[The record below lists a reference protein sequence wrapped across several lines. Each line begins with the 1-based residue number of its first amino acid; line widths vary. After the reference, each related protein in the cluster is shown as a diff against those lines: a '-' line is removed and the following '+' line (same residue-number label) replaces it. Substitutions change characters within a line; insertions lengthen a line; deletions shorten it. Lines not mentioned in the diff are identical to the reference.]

1 MNIQGQELIQIKKTK
16 FVDMAYDTESKELY
30 CNIFEDDM
38 VRLVKI
44 PINKIP
50 QVIRGLFSAYQR
62 YYRKHENRKENK
74 RVDKSEKAS

>member
-1 MNIQGQELIQIKKTK
+1 MKTEIQDLIQVKKTK
-16 FVDMAYDTESKELY
+16 FVDMAYDTKNKELY

-62 YYRKHENRKENK
+62 FYRKKK
-74 RVDKSEKAS
+74 